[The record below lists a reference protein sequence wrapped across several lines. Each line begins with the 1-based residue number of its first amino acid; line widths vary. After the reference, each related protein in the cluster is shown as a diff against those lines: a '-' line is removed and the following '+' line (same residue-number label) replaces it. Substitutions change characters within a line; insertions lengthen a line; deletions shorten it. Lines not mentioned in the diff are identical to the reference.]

1 MNILFRATND
11 FMDAVRQDLHRPHKI
26 AFERI
31 GFITVRAAQANDRVM
46 LLAEDYH
53 PVADEDYVNDPTV
66 GARIGQE
73 ALRKA
78 LNLALLQSVGI
89 FHVHMHMIPSRRHW
103 FSRVDLTE
111 MAQFVPDFFSVC
123 STMPHGAIVLS
134 PRSAAGLAWTTRD
147 KVLPIGE
154 FNFIGPQVQ
163 IIHAAED
170 GSTDYQGW

>member
-1 MNILFRATND
+1 MKTLFRTTID
-11 FMDAVRQDLHRPHKI
+11 FMDAVREDLHRPHNI

-31 GFITVRAAQANDRVM
+31 GFITVRAAQAKDQM
-46 LLAEDYH
+46 LLLAEDYH
-53 PVADEDYVNDPTV
+53 PVAEEDYVDDPTV
-66 GARIGQE
+66 GARISQE

-78 LNLALLQSVGI
+78 LNLALLQSVGV
-89 FHVHMHMIPSRRHW
+89 FHVHMHMIPSKRHW

-111 MAQFVPDFFSVC
+111 MSQFVPDFFGVC

-134 PRSAAGLAWTTRD
+134 PRSAAGLVWTTRD
-147 KVLPIGE
+147 NIAPIEE

-163 IIHAAED
+163 IIRAAAD